1 MGAMYGFVGTTG
13 RATGFAFAGPPMNL
27 VALLYP
33 GPSGIGLAEATAP
46 DVKTRAP
53 ATRATA
59 VRARRLEFMWLF
71 DPETCQMSS
80 GPRAMLAT
88 TIIASCA

>member
-1 MGAMYGFVGTTG
+1 MYGFVGTTG
-13 RATGFAFAGPPMNL
+13 SDTGFAFAGLPMNF

-33 GPSGIGLAEATAP
+33 GPSGIGLAEATAT

-59 VRARRLEFMWLF
+59 VRARRLEFIDVF
-71 DPETCQMSS
+71 DPETCHLSS
-80 GPRAMLAT
+80 PPRATLTT

>member
-13 RATGFAFAGPPMNL
+13 RATGFAFAGLPMNL

-80 GPRAMLAT
+80 RPRAMLAT

>member
-1 MGAMYGFVGTTG
+1 MYGFVGTTG
-13 RATGFAFAGPPMNL
+13 SDTGFAFAGLPMNL

-46 DVKTRAP
+46 EVATRAP

-59 VRARRLEFMWLF
+59 VRAIRLEFIEVF
-71 DPETCQMSS
+71 DPETCHLSS
-80 GPRAMLAT
+80 RPRARLTT

>member
-13 RATGFAFAGPPMNL
+13 SDTGFAFAGLPMNL

-46 DVKTRAP
+46 EVATRAP
-53 ATRATA
+53 ANRATA
-59 VRARRLEFMWLF
+59 VRASRLEFILKV
-71 DPETCQMSS
+71 DNET
-80 GPRAMLAT
+80 R
-88 TIIASCA
+88 